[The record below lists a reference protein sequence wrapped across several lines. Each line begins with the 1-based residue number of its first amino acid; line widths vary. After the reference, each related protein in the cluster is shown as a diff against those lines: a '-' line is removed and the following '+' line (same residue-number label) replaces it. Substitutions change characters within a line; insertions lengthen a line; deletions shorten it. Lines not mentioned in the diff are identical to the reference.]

1 MGAAGLIAGVE
12 WEDRAASKVYN
23 RRATLQSRLLDER
36 KEKSMSYR
44 CPRCGATMV
53 RVSTVSIP
61 SIISY
66 QCYGCGYLSKPV
78 RETELL
84 EILPEHLRQ
93 AQFSEL
99 RKGEEHET
107 NY

>member
-1 MGAAGLIAGVE
+1 M
-12 WEDRAASKVYN
+12 R
-23 RRATLQSRLLDER
+23 
-36 KEKSMSYR
+36 YR

-53 RVSTVSIP
+53 CVSTASIP
-61 SIISY
+61 PIITY

-93 AQFSEL
+93 AQLSEPYKEVNHG
-99 RKGEEHET
+99 RSD
-107 NY
+107 

>member
-1 MGAAGLIAGVE
+1 MIM
-12 WEDRAASKVYN
+12 RYK
-23 RRATLQSRLLDER
+23 
-36 KEKSMSYR
+36 

-53 RVSTVSIP
+53 CMSTDSIP
-61 SIISY
+61 QIISY

-93 AQFSEL
+93 AQLSEPYKEVNHG
-99 RKGEEHET
+99 RSD
-107 NY
+107 